1 MKLVFLYGPP
11 AVGKFTVAKE
21 LAALT
26 GFKLFHNHLTVD
38 VATSIFE
45 HGVVLDALLV
55 ATLRQPVLY
64 AICKFRRYSS
74 LTASFSHSTLYE

>member
-1 MKLVFLYGPP
+1 MKLIFLYGPP
-11 AVGKFTVAKE
+11 AVGKLTVAKE

-45 HGVVLDALLV
+45 HGSEPYHRVL
-55 ATLRQPVLY
+55 RKIRFSVLEE
-64 AICKFRRYSS
+64 A
-74 LTASFSHSTLYE
+74 A